1 MGTINRPNT
10 YTANT
15 VISPSQVNDDFDTIY
30 NEFNGSIS
38 AANLATG
45 AVTTA
50 KIADDA
56 VTADKLADSSV
67 TYAQL
72 TSTLLSGWIDAN
84 ETWTYASGTGTNV
97 GTFTITGDKTSKYQ
111 AGDRIQFTQ
120 TTVKYAIITKV
131 SYSNPSTTVTIYM
144 GTDYTIANAAISANY
159 YSKVKSPQGFPID
172 PAKWTITTT
181 SSSDRTTTSS
191 TFASL
196 TDTLVVPIGCWDIRA
211 KYPMLVSVTGTSA
224 LLGVVT
230 LSSDASTET
239 NPQLSGVMRSRDAS
253 AAASSNAGGTCQVS
267 STVTLTSSTTFTLMG
282 KTNAGTLDVQGSTQ
296 TPIVLRAVCA
306 YL

>member
-72 TSTLLSGWIDAN
+72 TATLLSGWVDAN

-97 GTFTITGDKTSKYQ
+97 GTFTITGDKTAKYQ
-111 AGDRIQFTQ
+111 AGDKIQFTQ

-131 SYSNPSTTVTIYM
+131 SDSNSSTTVTIYM

-159 YSKVKSPQGFPID
+159 YSKMKSPQGFPID
-172 PAKWTITTT
+172 QAKWTITTT
-181 SSSDRTTTSS
+181 SANDRTTTSTS
-191 TFASL
+191 YVTL
-196 TDTLVVPIGCWDIRA
+196 TDSISLPIGCWRLSIQAFCRLSD
-211 KYPMLVSVTGTSA
+211 TSA
-224 LLGVVT
+224 SGRSGEVA
-230 LSSDASTET
+230 LSTS
-239 NPQLSGVMRSRDAS
+239 
-253 AAASSNAGGTCQVS
+253 
-267 STVTLTSSTTFTLMG
+267 TSSTTNDNLRMGLSLTSGVAATWRSGYNLSAFDNVTTTSTTTYTMIGITVNAPTLTVLG
-282 KTNAGTLDVQGSTQ
+282 ATNPTV
-296 TPIVLRAVCA
+296 IRATCN